1 MKKHGFEK
9 LEVENLNYVT
19 YVWSGFERLV
29 FSVTIFANFFANW
42 ASFQSFLQPFFC
54 LGDLLF
60 LATVWDIFQNY
71 FKSAFKTSFEHNI

>member
-1 MKKHGFEK
+1 MDLKNLK
-9 LEVENLNYVT
+9 LKNLNYVT
-19 YVWSGFERLV
+19 YVWSGCERLI
-29 FSVTIFANFFANW
+29 FSVTIFANW